1 MSFSISLIQLN
12 RLFRRILNHLVML
25 SALGLVAC
33 TDLGDTAQVTVSG
46 QEQTV
51 YVDPGQFP
59 AGKGTVLAKQPC
71 VGNYHAYRITGD
83 FAGYARLQQFVE
95 QMVSKHGFDREYLQ
109 GLFSQAK
116 RKDWTLNYFAK
127 SDKSLK
133 LPPGKGSWT
142 RYRAKFLDERHIG
155 AGAEFAR
162 RYRAAL
168 QRATRMY
175 GVPEEYILGIMA
187 IETNF
192 GSNLG
197 SHRVLDALTTLG
209 FDYTR
214 RGPFFRDELE
224 EFLLMARSEGIDP
237 ARPKGSFAGA
247 MGLGQFMPSSFRK
260 WGVDFDGDGHRDLW
274 NPEDAIG
281 SIANYFAQH
290 GWQPGQPVISPLVAK
305 GTVNLQAGFDTRY
318 TPSRLSK
325 AGLSPARPCK
335 PSEQVC
341 LLLLRHQQLDQ
352 YLIGYSNFYTIT
364 RYNHS
369 THYAMA
375 VHELAQAIKH
385 RL

>member
-1 MSFSISLIQLN
+1 MKPLFSFSRLVCRHLIL
-12 RLFRRILNHLVML
+12 L
-25 SALGLVAC
+25 SALGLAAC
-33 TDLGDTAQVTVSG
+33 SEFADTAQVPLAAKHEVVQAG
-46 QEQTV
+46 DDQLA
-51 YVDPGQFP
+51 PGKE
-59 AGKGTVLAKQPC
+59 AALAIQPC
-71 VGNYHAYRITGD
+71 VGGYHADRISGD
-83 FAGYARLQQFVE
+83 YAGYARLQQFVE
-95 QMVSKHGFDREYLQ
+95 QMVRRHGFEREYLQ

-116 RKDWTLNYFAK
+116 RKEWTLNYFAR
-127 SDKSLK
+127 SDRSLK
-133 LPPGKGSWT
+133 SPPGKGSWS
-142 RYRAKFLDERHIG
+142 RYRAKFLDETHVG
-155 AGAEFAR
+155 SGAEFAR
-162 RYRAAL
+162 RYQRAL

-192 GSNLG
+192 GRNMG

-209 FDYTR
+209 FDYAR
-214 RGPFFRDELE
+214 RGAFFRDELE
-224 EFLLMARSEGIDP
+224 EFLLMARSEGLDP

-260 WGVDFDGDGHRDLW
+260 WAVDFNGDGHRDLW

-290 GWQPGQPVISPLVAK
+290 GWQPGQPVITPLVAK
-305 GTVNLQAGFDTRY
+305 GPVRLQVGFNTRY
-318 TPSRLSK
+318 TPISLYR
-325 AGLSPARPCK
+325 AGLQPTRPCENSD
-335 PSEQVC
+335 PVS
-341 LLLLRHQQLDQ
+341 LLYLRYQQYDQ
-352 YLIGYSNFYTIT
+352 YLIGHSNFYTIT